1 MAKTKKQH
9 NLNVGEP
16 DVDPTKPSHVS
27 GVAEGNEPG
36 GYRKMDG
43 HRPDGTS
50 TAARSTG
57 ITPEDSEPISPDMP
71 NLSPP

>member
-1 MAKTKKQH
+1 MATDQH
-9 NLNVGEP
+9 NLRIGKA
-16 DVDPTKPSHVS
+16 DTDPEKPSHVK
-27 GVAEGNEPG
+27 GVTQGNEPG
-36 GYRKMDG
+36 HYQKMKG

-57 ITPEDSEPISPDMP
+57 ITPEDSEPIMDGMP